1 MDDLPDWSVKQSLL
15 KVTMWDEHAMD
26 AQKLKIGEGSHVM
39 LTNVIAK
46 MYRNTTT
53 GYSTVEAILHGNQLG
68 HQTSGAVKIL
78 RDSEPIVK
86 QIRNQESG
94 FQTLQAVKEES
105 IIEAIEMEK
114 ASQKTAIETV
124 HTNTSPTKSPTKSPS
139 KSPTKSASLAKIG
152 SPDQSRKKIPK
163 LDVSV
168 RTVIDESKVL
178 LSTLLAVRAFPADH
192 GKFGVRARCVD
203 VFPLDAWSYIRVQCS
218 VCNGYTEMGLL
229 RHVHQCAECGADG
242 AFASRYIFV
251 FGLMLDDGTSDLPV
265 IVAEE
270 DAEHFLGIRV
280 EPSEACLREIS
291 FRLVSLMNDTSISH
305 LFCLQSYRVSIGSN
319 ESALRYRLLRTRLQL
334 E

>member
-15 KVTMWDEHAMD
+15 KVTLWDEHAMD

-53 GYSTVEAILHGNQLG
+53 GYSTLEATLHGNQNG
-68 HQTSGAVKIL
+68 QQTGAVKIL

-94 FQTLQAVKEES
+94 FHDLQNIKEES
-105 IIEAIEMEK
+105 IIEAIEKEK
-114 ASQKTAIETV
+114 TQQITLQKT
-124 HTNTSPTKSPTKSPS
+124 PTKSPMKSPA
-139 KSPTKSASLAKIG
+139 KSASLAKIG

-192 GKFGVRARCVD
+192 GKFCVRARCVD
-203 VFPLDAWSYIRVQCS
+203 VFPLDAWSYIRAQCGS
-218 VCNGYTEMGLL
+218 CNGYTELGLL
-229 RHVHQCAECGADG
+229 RHFHQCAECGAEG

-280 EPSEACLREIS
+280 EPSEACLQEIS

-305 LFCLQSYRVSIGSN
+305 LFCLQSYRVSISGSN

-334 E
+334 K